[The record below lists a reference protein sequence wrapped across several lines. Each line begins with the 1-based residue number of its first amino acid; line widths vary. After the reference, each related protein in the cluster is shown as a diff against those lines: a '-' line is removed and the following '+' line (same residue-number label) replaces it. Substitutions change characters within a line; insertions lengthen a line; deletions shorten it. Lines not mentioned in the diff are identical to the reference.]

1 MKRAVMAQA
10 TQVHSLQEITQGLC
24 VMTHR
29 DDYFP
34 AVTMRAVGPR
44 KRGIYVRQRTGPV
57 EDTACN
63 LGCGGIPLFNQ
74 QLTGEK

>member
-1 MKRAVMAQA
+1 MMQA

-34 AVTMRAVGPR
+34 AVPMRAVGPR
-44 KRGIYVRQRTGPV
+44 KRGIYVRQRTDPA
-57 EDTACN
+57 EDTAYK
-63 LGCGGIPLFNQ
+63 LGCGGIPI
-74 QLTGEK
+74 